1 MATDN
6 NNEKSAYIPEQR
18 EGKQV
23 DLESRAVLP
32 DSEAAK
38 DFLRLAKARLFDIN
52 RWGTVASIPV
62 ATFVLT
68 DAYGGEA
75 IKTHPKEGDHVRI
88 DIPGPGTL
96 AGDGYDWVVITD
108 VSDVPDQFCSV
119 TLQPSPNPL
128 KQGDDTSHFF
138 KSSASST
145 LVVERKGHEVVA
157 RYHGR
162 NEVTNTHTESTLDNV
177 RNAAVGISAKLGLSY
192 PQWQGLVDGLL
203 APDTGALDLK

>member
-1 MATDN
+1 MIPHT
-6 NNEKSAYIPEQR
+6 NNEKSPFIPEQR

-23 DLESRAVLP
+23 DLESRTALS
-32 DSEAAK
+32 DDAAAK
-38 DFLRLAKARLFDIN
+38 NFLRLVRNRLLDIN
-52 RWGTVASIPV
+52 HWGKVASIPV

-75 IKTHPKEGDHVRI
+75 IKSHPKEGDHVRI
-88 DIPGPGTL
+88 DIPGPGTT

-108 VSDVPDQFCSV
+108 ISDVPDQFCSI
-119 TLQPSPNPL
+119 TLQPAPNPL
-128 KQGDDTSHFF
+128 KQGDDTGHFF

-145 LVVERKGHEVVA
+145 LVVERKGHEVIA

-162 NEVTNTHTESTLDNV
+162 NEVTNTHTESTLDNI
-177 RNAAVGISAKLGLSY
+177 RNAVVGVSAKLGLSY

-203 APDTGALDLK
+203 APT